1 MWNRII
7 WIPSNYWDRRPTKSN
22 FLRKC
27 KIMALPKYNE
37 LYNPFLEAIRDG
49 QTYTLKSVRDRIAKN
64 LHLSAE
70 DLAEQLSN
78 QRQSLYAN
86 RIAWANTYL
95 KKAGMVEAPRR
106 GLCRITTTGQQ
117 LLSRGCIITNE
128 LLKQESDAFAAFVR
142 NTPTSE
148 PVASSAAVAQA
159 DERTPLETID
169 ELYGTLNSQLADD
182 LLDEIMQQSPAFFE
196 QLVVDLMVAM
206 NYGDGFVTKYS
217 GDDGIDGIIHEDK
230 LGFNLIYIQAKR
242 WQTNITIGKPELQKF
257 AGAMMGPPRIEKGL
271 FITTAKFSQGA
282 KDFANAQHIILVDG
296 QKLTELMV
304 EYNLGVST
312 QKVYKIKRIDSDY
325 FSDDD

>member
-1 MWNRII
+1 
-7 WIPSNYWDRRPTKSN
+7 
-22 FLRKC
+22 
-27 KIMALPKYNE
+27 MALPKYNE
-37 LYNPFLEAIRDG
+37 LYNPFLEALRDG
-49 QTYTLKSVRDRIAKN
+49 QTYTLKKVRDLVAKN

-86 RIAWANTYL
+86 RMAWANTYL

-106 GLCRITTTGQQ
+106 GLCRITPAGQQ
-117 LLSRGCIITNE
+117 LLSRGCTITNN
-128 LLKQESDAFAAFVR
+128 LLKSESAAFASFISS
-142 NTPTSE
+142 TPTTE
-148 PVASSAAVAQA
+148 PVIASPAVAQPA
-159 DERTPLETID
+159 EKTPLEMID
-169 ELYGTLNSQLADD
+169 ELYGTLNSQPADD

-242 WQTNITIGKPELQKF
+242 WQSSITIGKPELQKF

-296 QKLTELMV
+296 QRLTELMV
-304 EYNLGVST
+304 EYDLGVST

>member
-1 MWNRII
+1 
-7 WIPSNYWDRRPTKSN
+7 
-22 FLRKC
+22 
-27 KIMALPKYNE
+27 MALPKYNE
-37 LYNPFLEAIRDG
+37 LYNPFLEALRDG
-49 QTYTLKSVRDRIAKN
+49 QTYTLKKVRDLVAKN

-86 RIAWANTYL
+86 RMAWANTYL

-106 GLCRITTTGQQ
+106 GLCRITPAGQQ
-117 LLSRGCIITNE
+117 LLSRGCTITNN
-128 LLKQESDAFAAFVR
+128 LLKSESAAFASFISS
-142 NTPTSE
+142 TPTTE
-148 PVASSAAVAQA
+148 PVIASSAVAQPA
-159 DERTPLETID
+159 EKTPLEMID

-196 QLVVDLMVAM
+196 QLVVNLMVAM

-242 WQTNITIGKPELQKF
+242 WQSSITIGKPELQKF

-296 QKLTELMV
+296 QRLTELMV
-304 EYNLGVST
+304 EYDLGVST